1 MKTEPP
7 HNQKHK
13 IPDLDAP
20 TNFLREVEGHTA
32 TLAAMLLAAQRLSE
46 RGKA

>member
-1 MKTEPP
+1 MKTEQP
-7 HNQKHK
+7 HNQHNKK
-13 IPDLDAP
+13 PDLDAP
-20 TNFLREVEGHTA
+20 RDFLREAGSNTA